1 MVHRSVRRQAN
12 HQQHLLARYGR
23 DQPRL
28 GVAARRRR
36 SRSGAAHVWVA
47 EPQPQ
52 LALFDQQLHVA
63 AVDVAL
69 AQELAR
75 HLWRKARWFHGSPAD
90 RVIGTRGVRVSY
102 RDGLAMLCEYRSALR
117 WVGGGDPP
125 PTVSA
130 TLGAREGQL
139 NLARAGV
146 VCNGSVAG
154 GARESRPRVH
164 ETAKRPP

>member
-102 RDGLAMLCEYRSALR
+102 RDGLAMLCESLAAPSEHMSGGNRLR
-117 WVGGGDPP
+117 VHVPSVGACEPQS
-125 PTVSA
+125 V
-130 TLGAREGQL
+130 TLG
-139 NLARAGV
+139 
-146 VCNGSVAG
+146 
-154 GARESRPRVH
+154 
-164 ETAKRPP
+164 